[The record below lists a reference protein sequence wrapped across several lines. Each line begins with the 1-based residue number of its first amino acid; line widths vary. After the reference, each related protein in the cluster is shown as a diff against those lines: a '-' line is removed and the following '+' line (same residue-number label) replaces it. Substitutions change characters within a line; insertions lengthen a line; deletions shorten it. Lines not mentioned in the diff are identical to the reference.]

1 MTHPCKS
8 VYINSCQICDVGFT
22 LYVNFTQIVIFFFY
36 YRRLFAV
43 GRGLVMI
50 RETHYN

>member
-22 LYVNFTQIVIFFFY
+22 LYVNFTQIVIMKQ
-36 YRRLFAV
+36 
-43 GRGLVMI
+43 GLRWVFVNI
-50 RETHYN
+50 TNIKEGSH